1 MLGASPKSVSR
12 KVKVAPRVSK
22 RVALTTAFS
31 TVVAKKIIPID
42 DIELTDEFSQTF
54 DLMENSNDC
63 LFITGKAGTGK
74 STLLRYFRA
83 KTQKNIAV
91 LASTGISAITVN
103 GQTIHSFFQFPPRFI
118 QQSEIRLLGRT
129 RQLIQKVDTIII
141 DEASMVR
148 ADIMDGIDYS
158 LRINRAN
165 DKPFGGVQI
174 ILMGDLFQL
183 PPVVRADTREI
194 FEKKYAGPYFFSAR
208 VFKEIAI
215 RCIEL
220 IHIFR
225 QKDPK
230 FISLL
235 NNIREGVHTERDLKF
250 LNSRVVRETNE
261 KSTYITLTPRNDDA
275 ARINTEH
282 LDKINEPPQ
291 TFTAIVTDEFKESEY
306 PNEFYLV
313 LKSNAQVM
321 MIRNDTEQKRWVNG
335 SLGHVEK
342 LTSSSIRVNIN
353 GKVHEVLREK
363 WEKIQYI
370 YNPDTEAV
378 EAKVIGTFE
387 QFPTRLAWAIT
398 IHKSQGQ
405 TFDNVDIDIGDGA
418 FAHGQVYVALSRCTS
433 LEGIRLKRN
442 ISRRDVIF
450 DHRVREFN
458 LQSREI

>member
-1 MLGASPKSVSR
+1 MLGQRPKLTSGKKS
-12 KVKVAPRVSK
+12 VAPRVSK
-22 RVALTTAFS
+22 RPALTRISSAI
-31 TVVAKKIIPID
+31 VAKKIIAID
-42 DIELTDEFSQTF
+42 DIELTEEFKQTF
-54 DLMENSNDC
+54 ALMEDSNDC

-118 QQSEIRLLGRT
+118 QQSEIRFLGRT
-129 RQLIQKVDTIII
+129 RQLIQKLDAIVI

-165 DKPFGGVQI
+165 EQPFGGVQI

-183 PPVVRADTREI
+183 PPVVRADTRGI
-194 FEKKYAGPYFFSAR
+194 FEKKYASPYFFSAR
-208 VFKEIAI
+208 VFEQAAI
-215 RCIEL
+215 RRIEL

-225 QKDPK
+225 QKEPK
-230 FISLL
+230 FIALL
-235 NNIREGVHTERDLKF
+235 NNIREGVHTEKDLKF
-250 LNSRVVRETNE
+250 LNSRVVGEMKQ
-261 KSTYITLTPRNDDA
+261 KSTCVTLTPRNDNA

-282 LDKINEPPQ
+282 LVKINEPAQ

-306 PNEFYLV
+306 PNEFQLV
-313 LKSNAQVM
+313 LKSHAQVM

-342 LTSSSIRVNIN
+342 LTAASIKVNIN
-353 GKVHEVLREK
+353 GNVYEVLREK
-363 WEKIQYI
+363 WQKIQYV

-387 QFPTRLAWAIT
+387 QFPVRLAWAIT

-405 TFDNVDIDIGDGA
+405 TFDDVDIDISGGA

-442 ISRRDVIF
+442 ILRRDIIF
-450 DHRVREFN
+450 DPRVREFN
-458 LQSREI
+458 LQS